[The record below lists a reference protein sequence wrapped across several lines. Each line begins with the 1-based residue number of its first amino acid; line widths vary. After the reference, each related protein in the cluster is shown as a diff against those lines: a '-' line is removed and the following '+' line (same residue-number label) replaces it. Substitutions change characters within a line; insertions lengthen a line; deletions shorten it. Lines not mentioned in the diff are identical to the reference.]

1 LTQFFLERLTM
12 WTDILYGFQVATTPA
27 NLFFCFLGVFLGT
40 LMGVLPGIGPAGA
53 MAILLPISLQIT
65 PVGSIIMLAG
75 IYYGSMYG
83 GSTTSILVSIPGEP
97 ASVMTCVDGYQMA
110 LKGKAGPA
118 LGIAAIG
125 SFIAGTFSVV
135 ALMFLATPLATVAL
149 KFGPPEFFSLV
160 LMGLTLAT
168 YLSSKSPDKALMSA
182 LLGLLLSWVGIDLV
196 NGTSRFTFGLLEL
209 SDGVGVI
216 PLVMGL
222 FGISEVL
229 LELEKTDAAV
239 LTKTKITNLLP
250 NREEWR
256 QSVGPIA
263 RGSVLG
269 FFLGILPG
277 GGGIIANFMSYI
289 MEKRLSKH
297 PERFGTGE
305 IAGVAGPEAANNAAA
320 GGALIPLLSLG
331 IPMNATVALL
341 FAALMIHGV
350 RPGPMLIAENPEVF
364 WGIVASMYIGNVML
378 IILNLPLI
386 GIWVKVLKI
395 PYKIIFPMIVLFCL
409 IGVYAINLSTM
420 DLSLMLGFGVLGYLM
435 RKFGFDP
442 APLCLAFILGPLL
455 EVAMRQSLLLSQ
467 GNFAVFFTR
476 PLSAIC
482 LAIAAVLLL
491 INLAPFLKRRRQKG

>member
-1 LTQFFLERLTM
+1 M
-12 WTDILYGFQVATTPA
+12 WTDILYGFQVATNPM
-27 NLFFCFLGVFLGT
+27 NLLFCFLGVFLGT

-118 LGIAAIG
+118 LGIAAFG

-135 ALMFLATPLATVAL
+135 CLMFLAGPLATAAL

-168 YLSSKSPDKALMSA
+168 YLSRKAPEKAFMSA
-182 LLGLLLSWVGIDLV
+182 LIGLLFSWVGIDLV

-209 SDGVGVI
+209 SDGLGVI

-229 LELEKTDAAV
+229 LELEKNDYVSITQ
-239 LTKTKITNLLP
+239 TKIGSLLP

-263 RGSVLG
+263 RGSLLG

-305 IAGVAGPEAANNAAA
+305 IAAVAGPEAANNAAA
-320 GGALIPLLSLG
+320 GGALIPLLTLG

-350 RPGPMLIAENPEVF
+350 RPGPMLIAEHPEVF

-378 IILNLPLI
+378 LILNLPLI

-395 PYKIIFPMIVLFCL
+395 PYRIIFPMIVLFCI
-409 IGVYAINLSTM
+409 IGVYAINRSIL
-420 DLSLMLGFGVLGYLM
+420 DLALMLGFGVLGYLM
-435 RKFGFDP
+435 RKFDFDP

-455 EVAMRQSLLLSQ
+455 EVAMRQALLLSQ
-467 GNFAVFFTR
+467 GNFTIFFTR
-476 PLSAIC
+476 PLSAVC
-482 LAIAAVLLL
+482 LGITVVLLL
-491 INLAPFLKRRRQKG
+491 TRFISLRKDKGGKP

>member
-1 LTQFFLERLTM
+1 
-12 WTDILYGFQVATTPA
+12 
-27 NLFFCFLGVFLGT
+27 
-40 LMGVLPGIGPAGA
+40 

-97 ASVMTCVDGYQMA
+97 SSVMTCVDGHQMA
-110 LKGKAGPA
+110 LKGKAGSA
-118 LGIAAIG
+118 LGIAAFG
-125 SFIAGTFSVV
+125 SFIAGTFSVIL
-135 ALMFLATPLATVAL
+135 LMFLAGPLATVAL

-160 LMGLTLAT
+160 LMGLTMAT
-168 YLSSKSPDKALMSA
+168 YLSRKSHQKALMSA
-182 LLGLLLSWVGIDLV
+182 LIGMLLSWVGIDLV

-209 SDGVGVI
+209 SDGIGVI
-216 PLVMGL
+216 PLLMGL
-222 FGISEVL
+222 FGLSEVFT
-229 LELEKTDAAV
+229 ELEKSDVMNLAKA
-239 LTKTKITNLLP
+239 KIKNLLP
-250 NREEWR
+250 SREEWR

-350 RPGPMLIAENPEVF
+350 RPGPMLISEHPEMF
-364 WGIVASMYIGNVML
+364 WGIVTSMYIGNVML
-378 IILNLPLI
+378 LILNLPMI
-386 GIWVKVLKI
+386 GVWVKVLKV
-395 PYKIIFPMIVLFCL
+395 PYRIVFPLIFLFCI
-409 IGVYAINLSTM
+409 IGVYAINLSITN
-420 DLSLMLGFGVLGYLM
+420 LWLMLGFGILGYLM

-467 GNFAVFFTR
+467 GSFMIFFSRPISAV
-476 PLSAIC
+476 C
-482 LAIAAVLLL
+482 MGIAVVLLL
-491 INLAPFLKRRRQKG
+491 MNLLPFLKRRQMKTG

>member
-1 LTQFFLERLTM
+1 M
-12 WTDILYGFQVATTPA
+12 WTDIFYGFQVATAPA
-27 NLFFCFLGVFLGT
+27 NLLFCFLGVFLGT

-65 PVGSIIMLAG
+65 PVGSVIMLAG
-75 IYYGSMYG
+75 IYYGAMYG

-97 ASVMTCVDGYQMA
+97 SSVMTCVDGHQMA
-110 LKGKAGPA
+110 LKGKAGSA
-118 LGIAAIG
+118 LGIAAFG

-135 ALMFLATPLATVAL
+135 LLMFLAGPLATVAL

-160 LMGLTLAT
+160 LMGLTMAT
-168 YLSSKSPDKALMSA
+168 YLSRKSHQKALMSA
-182 LLGLLLSWVGIDLV
+182 LIGMLLSWVGIDLV

-209 SDGVGVI
+209 SDGIGVI
-216 PLVMGL
+216 PLLMGL
-222 FGISEVL
+222 FGISEVFT
-229 LELEKTDAAV
+229 ELEKSDVMSLAKA
-239 LTKTKITNLLP
+239 KIKNLLP
-250 NREEWR
+250 SREEWR

-350 RPGPMLIAENPEVF
+350 RPGPMLISEHPEMF
-364 WGIVASMYIGNVML
+364 WGIVTSMYIGNVML
-378 IILNLPLI
+378 LILNLPMI
-386 GIWVKVLKI
+386 GVWVKVLKV
-395 PYKIIFPMIVLFCL
+395 PYRIVFPLIFLFCI
-409 IGVYAINLSTM
+409 IGVYAINLSITN
-420 DLSLMLGFGVLGYLM
+420 LSLMLGFGILGYLM

-467 GNFAVFFTR
+467 GSFMIFFSRPISAV
-476 PLSAIC
+476 C
-482 LAIAAVLLL
+482 MGIAVVLLL
-491 INLAPFLKRRRQKG
+491 MNLLPFIKRRQKKTG